1 MLAAFCVA
9 GCLIAEARATSI
21 PVSNS
26 SFEIGQDLGGTGGD
40 WHAFPD
46 PATNSPAST
55 WTASN
60 GYTGPYVENRVGD
73 HFPTTPDGGSYS
85 LLLSNAGTIAQDLN
99 YTAVAGQTITLS
111 FYTGFDGT
119 SGSPVLPAG
128 SVMAT
133 VDIGGQSVSH
143 TFDVSGF
150 TSRTW
155 NLESL
160 PVTATTGGD
169 VTISFA
175 AVGGNPWLDG
185 VSVNAS
191 VVPEPSSIVLCVGGA
206 IGLLLTARRRRS

>member
-1 MLAAFCVA
+1 MAT
-9 GCLIAEARATSI
+9 CLFSEARATNI
-21 PVSNS
+21 PVTNP
-26 SFEIGQDLGGTGGD
+26 SFEIGPDLGGTGGD

-60 GYTGPYVENRVGD
+60 GYTNPYVENRVGD

-85 LLLSNAGTIAQDLN
+85 LLLSNAGTIAQDLH
-99 YTAVAGQTITLS
+99 YTAVAGQTIALS

-119 SGSPVLPAG
+119 SGNPVLPAG
-128 SVMAT
+128 SVTAT
-133 VDIGGQSVSH
+133 VDIGSQAVSE
-143 TFDVSGF
+143 TIDLSSF

-160 PVTATTGGD
+160 AATATTGGD

-175 AVGGNPWLDG
+175 PTTGNPWLDG

-191 VVPEPSSIVLCVGGA
+191 VVPEPSSVVLCGVGA
-206 IGLLLTARRRRS
+206 IGLLLAARRRRERG